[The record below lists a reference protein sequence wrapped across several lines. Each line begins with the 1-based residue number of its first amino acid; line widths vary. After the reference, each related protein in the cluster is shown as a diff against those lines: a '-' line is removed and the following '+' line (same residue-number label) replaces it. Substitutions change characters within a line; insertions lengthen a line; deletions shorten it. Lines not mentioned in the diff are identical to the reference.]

1 MLSDTGPWM
10 GKTGTGFTGYINS
23 GYTNNHR
30 DILMNKE
37 EKFLAYLEAL
47 KTDKNSGL
55 LEGVINGFKTLVEYR
70 VDGNISER
78 QIDIMENSEDI
89 EDMAAFD
96 DSEMEDSG
104 DMDVLDEAVEP
115 RGYTVADVEKMT
127 WEEILNW
134 NGMTVADFD
143 ARVKDWHPV
152 EVSEDIAYWVD
163 QVEKQADD
171 FDEVYGGKIED
182 QDVPLDESTSDVK
195 AKIFGKNSDAARHAK
210 FVEDQKKGVA
220 KGIAAAGAK
229 NRAAFAALNEEEG
242 GTSEEANAVSDE
254 EPIMEVGEG
263 EVKGKLNP
271 ALLRQI
277 DDAIE
282 KDIQKMSVMIDR
294 QKLVNSPEEKTRYL
308 NNMRGQKWRDE
319 LISIGVEPSTMKGLI
334 PALAESM
341 DDANA
346 ALLECVNI
354 MKMVLDK

>member
-1 MLSDTGPWM
+1 
-10 GKTGTGFTGYINS
+10 
-23 GYTNNHR
+23 
-30 DILMNKE
+30 MNKE

-78 QIDIMENSEDI
+78 QVDIMENSEDI

-96 DSEMEDSG
+96 DSEMEDTEDLDLAMVENNESSFDIDKLILEYRNNPFMLTPNLLSRIAG
-104 DMDVLDEAVEP
+104 SQSDLLKLLNYPSKEEDDDIGWDEQLDDMVMMLEDDAGSNVTKRISPHDLYKAGLSRSEIIN
-115 RGYTVADVEKMT
+115 
-127 WEEILNW
+127 ILNHVIH
-134 NGMTVADFD
+134 T
-143 ARVKDWHPV
+143 
-152 EVSEDIAYWVD
+152 
-163 QVEKQADD
+163 
-171 FDEVYGGKIED
+171 
-182 QDVPLDESTSDVK
+182 PLDESTSDVK
-195 AKIFGKNSDAARHAK
+195 GKIYGKNSDAARHAK
-210 FVEDQKKGVA
+210 FVEDQKKKVA

-242 GTSEEANAVSDE
+242 GTSEETNAVSED

-294 QKLVNSPEEKTRYL
+294 QKLVNSPDEKTRYL

>member
-10 GKTGTGFTGYINS
+10 GKTWTGFTGYINS

-78 QIDIMENSEDI
+78 QVDIMENSEDI

-96 DSEMEDSG
+96 DSDMEVSDDMG
-104 DMDVLDEAVEP
+104 DMD
-115 RGYTVADVEKMT
+115 
-127 WEEILNW
+127 I
-134 NGMTVADFD
+134 
-143 ARVKDWHPV
+143 
-152 EVSEDIAYWVD
+152 
-163 QVEKQADD
+163 
-171 FDEVYGGKIED
+171 
-182 QDVPLDESTSDVK
+182 PLDESTSDVK
-195 AKIFGKNSDAARHAK
+195 GKIFGKNSDAARHAK
-210 FVEDQKKGVA
+210 FVEDQKKKVA

-263 EVKGKLNP
+263 EVKGKLTP

-294 QKLVNSPEEKTRYL
+294 QKLVNSPDEKTRYL